1 MWVLSV
7 RRAASLAIV
16 VAAPAAAQS
25 AGVESEVARRSSVS
39 LSFIQGRPQGA
50 FARYVALGYGLDGA
64 YLLRLDRAGIFSVR
78 ASVGALSYGSESR
91 ESALSESV
99 GGRVQV
105 QVTTSN
111 YIVPM
116 SIGPQV
122 SWPRGPVRPY
132 AHAGVGG
139 QLLFSES
146 RVHGTTVGTVLAST
160 TNHSASAAAWSLG
173 GGVSMPLVAGRTQV
187 QLDLGVQY
195 VGGRSARYLTK
206 GSIVDLPGAQIAVT
220 PRQSSTHMAIIRLGA
235 RVQP

>member
-7 RRAASLAIV
+7 RRAASLAMV
-16 VAAPAAAQS
+16 VAAPAAAQG
-25 AGVESEVARRSSVS
+25 AGADVELARRSAVS
-39 LSFIQGRPQGA
+39 LSVIQGRPQGS
-50 FARYVALGYGLDGA
+50 FARHVALGYGIDGA
-64 YLLRLDRAGIFSVR
+64 YLLRLDRAGIVSVR
-78 ASVGALSYGSESR
+78 ASVGALSYGNESR

-105 QVTTSN
+105 KVTTSN

-146 RVHGTTVGTVLAST
+146 RIQGTTNGTVLAST
-160 TNHSASAAAWSLG
+160 TNHSAAAASWSLG
-173 GGVSMPLVAGRTQV
+173 GGVSMPLVTGRTQV

-220 PRQSSTHMAIIRLGA
+220 PRESSTHIAIIRLGA
-235 RVQP
+235 RLQP